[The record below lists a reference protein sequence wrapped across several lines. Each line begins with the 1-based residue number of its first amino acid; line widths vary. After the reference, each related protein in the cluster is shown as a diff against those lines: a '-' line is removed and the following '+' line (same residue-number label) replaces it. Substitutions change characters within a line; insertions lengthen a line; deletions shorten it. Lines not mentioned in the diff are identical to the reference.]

1 MESKDI
7 LKSQAKDILENIKS
21 KYILKRLFDNLPK
34 NTALKIVKYNK
45 NKQNRLNLN
54 INNYKEFNLIEIELI
69 PTICENCR
77 FINIENKED
86 ISYYHIFFN
95 NEKKEIKSH
104 IIPNYGG
111 ISKIRIIID
120 YQVKLFHKLFYNCC
134 CIEYIYFKKS
144 YRKNITDM
152 SYMFCGCL
160 SLKKLDLSNLNTSNV
175 TDMNNM
181 FFDCLS
187 LDKYNQI
194 NFNTT
199 NFNCINLKNMSLMFA
214 GCESLVK
221 LNLSMFKTNNVNN
234 MCLMFSRCYKL
245 KNLDIS
251 SFNTNNVT
259 NMSGMFKECSS
270 LIELNLSN
278 FNTN

>member
-77 FINIENKED
+77 FINIENEED

-120 YQVKLFHKLFYNCC
+120 Y
-134 CIEYIYFKKS
+134 
-144 YRKNITDM
+144 
-152 SYMFCGCL
+152 
-160 SLKKLDLSNLNTSNV
+160 
-175 TDMNNM
+175 
-181 FFDCLS
+181 
-187 LDKYNQI
+187 
-194 NFNTT
+194 
-199 NFNCINLKNMSLMFA
+199 
-214 GCESLVK
+214 
-221 LNLSMFKTNNVNN
+221 
-234 MCLMFSRCYKL
+234 
-245 KNLDIS
+245 
-251 SFNTNNVT
+251 
-259 NMSGMFKECSS
+259 
-270 LIELNLSN
+270 
-278 FNTN
+278 